1 MADPLVIVFGVF
13 LALLF
18 DFGNGFN
25 DAANSVS
32 TIVATRVLP
41 PWKAVLLAAFLNFVA
56 VFLFS
61 TAVAQ
66 TIGKGIVFPAALNE
80 WVILCGLLGAIFWV
94 YLASFK
100 GLPISASHALIGGL
114 VGAALVAV
122 GPAALVY
129 SGLFTVVLFILAAP
143 VIGFVAAF
151 LFLAVVLRFAKR
163 FPLQTVNHAFRKLQ
177 LLSVSVYSLGHGSN
191 DAQKTMGI
199 ITALLFAGGFLS
211 GKFEVPLWVIIASY
225 TTIAL
230 GTLVGG
236 WNVVHTMGFK
246 IAKLKPIDGFC
257 AESAG
262 AGIILLCSAFGIP
275 VSTTHVI
282 SGSIMGVGTVKH
294 LKAVRWGVARRIVA
308 SWVLTLP
315 IAAGVSALLYFLA
328 RLAGV

>member
-1 MADPLVIVFGVF
+1 M
-13 LALLF
+13 F

-25 DAANSVS
+25 DAANSIS

-41 PWKAVLLAAFLNFVA
+41 PWKAVLLAAALNFVA
-56 VFLFS
+56 VFAFS

-66 TIGKGIVFPAALNE
+66 TIGKGIVFPQAMTE
-80 WVILCGLLGAIFWV
+80 WVILSGLAGAIFWV

-122 GPAALVY
+122 GPLALVY
-129 SGLFTVVLFILAAP
+129 SGLFTVVLFIFAAP
-143 VIGFVAAF
+143 IIGFVAAF
-151 LFLAVVLRFAKR
+151 VFLAVVLRVARR
-163 FPLQTVNHAFRKLQ
+163 FPLRAVNKSFRSLQ

-191 DAQKTMGI
+191 DAQKTMGV

-211 GKFEVPLWVIIASY
+211 GRFEVPLWVIVASHA
-225 TTIAL
+225 TIAL
-230 GTLVGG
+230 GTLAGG
-236 WNVVHTMGFK
+236 WSVVHTMGFK
-246 IAKLKPIDGFC
+246 IAKLRPIDGFA

-262 AGIILLCSAFGIP
+262 AGIILFCSAFGIP

-294 LKAVRWGVARRIVA
+294 VKAVRWDVARRIVA

-315 IAAGVSALLYFLA
+315 ISAGVGAVLYMLVKAAGV
-328 RLAGV
+328 